1 VRLLVTNDDGIE
13 SVFLHELVRAL
24 IAAGHEVFVVAPK
37 VEQSWTGASKSRHRA
52 VHSTKAERALGCPT
66 WIVDGTPSD
75 SVNIALDHLLP
86 ATPQAVLSG
95 INIGLNASLAF
106 ILGSGTVAGAC
117 EGALHGLPAVAL
129 SQSLPIPVYDDLK
142 ERGGMPDLELMANL
156 RMSAAHAARIAPAL
170 AAQTTARSLIVHNIN
185 FPYPCTAE
193 ATMRRTVPAQVM
205 IPGLFSPQAEDGTH
219 RLVFKLGDDT
229 SPKGALTDR
238 AALDAGFISHTV
250 LDFAKL
256 GSIY

>member
-24 IAAGHEVFVVAPK
+24 IAADHEVFVVAPK
-37 VEQSWTGASKSRHRA
+37 VEQSWTSASKSRHRA
-52 VHSTKAERALGCPT
+52 VHSSRAERALGCPT

-86 ATPQAVLSG
+86 ARPQAVVSG

-117 EGALHGLPAVAL
+117 EGALHGIPGIAL

-142 ERGGMPDLELMANL
+142 ERAGQPDGDLMAIL
-156 RMSAAHAARIAPAL
+156 RCSAAHAARIAPAL
-170 AAQTTARSLIVHNIN
+170 ASGTPARSFIVHNVN
-185 FPYPCTAE
+185 FPHPCTADSE
-193 ATMRRTVPAQVM
+193 MRRAVPAQVM

-229 SPKGALTDR
+229 SPEGILTDR
-238 AALDAGFISHTV
+238 AALDAGYISHTV

-256 GSIY
+256 GSI